1 MANAQ
6 VIHIS
11 VFQQALDDFQK
22 PLSEDARNQIMYTT
36 LEDLQR
42 CISDIQNKHN
52 IARRSRNMGRLKP
65 FLEAMEQY
73 GKVIEVFL
81 NASQILC
88 FVWVSF
94 WIDRVQHCVLT
105 I

>member
-6 VIHIS
+6 VVQIS
-11 VFQQALDDFQK
+11 VFQQALDEFQK
-22 PLSEDARNQIMYTT
+22 TLREDDQNQIVCTT
-36 LEDLQR
+36 FEDLQR
-42 CISDIQNKHN
+42 CILDIQKKHDTE
-52 IARRSRNMGRLKP
+52 RMSRNMRRLKT

-94 WIDRVQHCVLT
+94 GLIVSNIPC
-105 I
+105 

>member
-1 MANAQ
+1 MANAE

-11 VFQQALDDFQK
+11 VFQQALDDFRK
-22 PLSEDARNQIMYTT
+22 GLREDDRNQIMYTT
-36 LEDLQR
+36 LDDLQR
-42 CISDIQNKHN
+42 CILDIQNKHN
-52 IARRSRNMGRLKP
+52 TARRSRNMGRLKP

-94 WIDRVQHCVLT
+94 GLIVSN
-105 I
+105 IAY

>member
-6 VIHIS
+6 VVQIS
-11 VFQQALDDFQK
+11 VFQQALDEFRK
-22 PLSEDARNQIMYTT
+22 SLTEDDQNQIMYTT

-42 CISDIQNKHN
+42 CVLDIQDRHN
-52 IARRSRNMGRLKP
+52 TARRSRNMGRLKP

-94 WIDRVQHCVLT
+94 GLIVSN
-105 I
+105 IAY

>member
-6 VIHIS
+6 VVQIS
-11 VFQQALDDFQK
+11 VFQQALDEFRK
-22 PLSEDARNQIMYTT
+22 NLREDDQNQIVCTR

-42 CISDIQNKHN
+42 CILDIQEKHN
-52 IARRSRNMGRLKP
+52 TARWSRNMKRLKP

-81 NASQILC
+81 NASEILC

-94 WIDRVQHCVLT
+94 GLT
-105 I
+105 VSNTAY